1 MLSGISSALFTFLSK
16 YKKLNFRIVC
26 SYASIS
32 LAAVY
37 TDAVHV
43 EEGVDGLKQRALALA
58 PCASE

>member
-1 MLSGISSALFTFLSK
+1 MQKHHIYFHSSNYLTHHL
-16 YKKLNFRIVC
+16 
-26 SYASIS
+26 ASIS

-43 EEGVDGLKQRALALA
+43 EEGVDGLKQSALALA